1 MDQAMKQLLKAA
13 AGLAIVL
20 AWWTLRGPG
29 EDTTETA
36 EKIPSVVWDGGAGS
50 MTIRAETTTPARMR
64 VHFSEEVEG
73 AEPAR
78 SLETWEDVAAGSHS
92 WTIAVPANVSG
103 YLELGATDPKPGD
116 RLRWSI
122 EAGSATVDE
131 QDETLQQALEENHA
145 FFLQTCFDD
154 LASGT
159 LGEC

>member
-1 MDQAMKQLLKAA
+1 MKSIAKTAL
-13 AGLAIVL
+13 GLALVL

-29 EDTTETA
+29 ENTTATA
-36 EKIPSVVWDGGAGS
+36 DEIPSVVWEGGGGS
-50 MTIRAETTTPARMR
+50 VTIRAETTTPARMR
-64 VHFSEEVEG
+64 VHFSDEAADGES
-73 AEPAR
+73 R

-103 YLELGATDPKPGD
+103 YLELGATAPNPGD

-122 EAGSATVDE
+122 EAGSSTVDE
-131 QDETLQQALEENHA
+131 QDQTLEQPLEENHA
-145 FFLQTCFDD
+145 FALQMCFDD